1 MPLTLVLHDKRAAV
15 VQLDPLDPIEQAKKG
30 RPRHREVCATPS
42 TTGSRALGVPGREA
56 AGSVEAPGMDDERED
71 GQALLTALTTEHFT
85 LQGARSQT
93 VGESAAR
100 SSLYMFSVSSTLIAL
115 GFVSQASEGGE
126 VFQLFALTVL
136 PTLFFLGVFTF
147 VRLVQSSI
155 EDVRY
160 GRAINRIRHY
170 YLELAGANARYFLM
184 SGHDDPGGVLSNM
197 GLEQPSRWQLFF
209 GTASAVSVVNSVV
222 GAGGVAILLG
232 VTLDLPLALAAAA
245 GVAFLAASVAV
256 HLRYDRRRHEQ
267 SSAGVEAIFPS
278 P

>member
-1 MPLTLVLHDKRAAV
+1 MAATEDK
-15 VQLDPLDPIEQAKKG
+15 
-30 RPRHREVCATPS
+30 
-42 TTGSRALGVPGREA
+42 
-56 AGSVEAPGMDDERED
+56 
-71 GQALLTALTTEHFT
+71 QALLTTLTTEHFT

-100 SSLYMFSVSSTLIAL
+100 SSMYMFSVSSTLIAL
-115 GFVSQASEGGE
+115 GFVSQVSEGGE
-126 VFQLFALTVL
+126 IFQLFALTVL

-147 VRLVQSSI
+147 IRLVQSSV

-170 YLELAGANARYFLM
+170 YLELAGEDARYFLM
-184 SGHDDPGGVLSNM
+184 SGHDDPRGVLANM
-197 GLEQPSRWQLFF
+197 SLEGGSRWQLFV

-222 GAGGVAILLG
+222 GAGGLAILFG
-232 VTLDLPLALAAAA
+232 VTLDLPLAVAAVA

-256 HLRYDRRRHEQ
+256 HMRYDLRRHVRA
-267 SSAGVEAIFPS
+267 SAGTEAIFPS